1 MVTRKNKIA
10 YVFGASALVI
20 FFALIGFT
28 ESPRDVN
35 FVVLIILGIFVPLL
49 VNHFLDGREP

>member
-20 FFALIGFT
+20 FFALVAFT
-28 ESPRDVN
+28 ESPREIN
-35 FVVLIILGIFVPLL
+35 FVVLIIVGIFVPLL
-49 VNHFLDGREP
+49 ANHFLDARES